1 MATSNDIIK
10 QLKDEID
17 KEGGDG
23 ESLTIAKEGEGNAQ
37 AKEPEVQAADPQAG
51 DAEESSAQAQ
61 EGADTGTQD
70 DAEAAGEGVGATG
83 EDEGDALSDDTK
95 KRGKAFGAMRQELR
109 EAKERADKLEQARQE
124 MAERVARL
132 EGRAET
138 AAPAAKVV
146 EDTEPDALMYPDDH
160 REWRERKL
168 EARLAKAEA
177 IAAEA
182 QGFAN
187 YQKETRG
194 VQLLES
200 TFKSANPKEDYDGAV
215 QFMVERERALKKLMN
230 PKLTDAQADAQTE
243 SEKVQLFKDLYSK
256 GHDPAKMIVDMAKVQ
271 GFTPGTAGKGKEVVN
286 KTNLQQLAE
295 NQRKSTNL
303 MGGSP
308 AGKSKTTT
316 TSDDV
321 LGMGFSKLMK
331 LSSKERERLA
341 GDNE

>member
-23 ESLTIAKEGEGNAQ
+23 ESLAIVKEGEVQAPVDADAGNAD
-37 AKEPEVQAADPQAG
+37 EIV
-51 DAEESSAQAQ
+51 AQAQ
-61 EGADTGTQD
+61 EGGDVGAEDGTESPGEGL
-70 DAEAAGEGVGATG
+70 DAEKDSEADGE
-83 EDEGDALSDDTK
+83 ENALSDDTK

-109 EAKERADKLEQARQE
+109 EARERADKLDAARQE

-132 EGRAET
+132 EGRAEVV
-138 AAPAAKVV
+138 APATKAQ
-146 EDTEPDALMYPDDH
+146 EDAEPDALMYPDDH

-187 YQKETRG
+187 FQKETRG
-194 VQLLES
+194 VQLLET

-215 QFMVERERALKKLMN
+215 KFMVERERALKKLMN

-271 GFTPGTAGKGKEVVN
+271 GFTPGAKGKEAPA
-286 KTNLQQLAE
+286 KTNLAQLAE

-308 AGKSKTTT
+308 SGKSKTTAS
-316 TSDDV
+316 SDDV